1 MQFSGRFLALV
12 YLLLESPYYSRNTF
26 ILLLISFKT
35 SNYLIRESGVPK
47 KGDEEHKNGFS
58 IETAERV
65 CVVLVWLYTLDLV
78 LVKILLKNESLVF
91 R

>member
-1 MQFSGRFLALV
+1 M
-12 YLLLESPYYSRNTF
+12 
-26 ILLLISFKT
+26 
-35 SNYLIRESGVPK
+35 PK
-47 KGDEEHKNGFS
+47 IGDEEHKNGFS

-78 LVKILLKNESLVF
+78 LVKMLLKNESLVF